1 MHVYH
6 NQGCRQD
13 LTSWGGLG
21 GGTYIVI
28 CDIKERLENI
38 GAEPHYLLVAIF
50 SRALCRTA
58 PAGDSPGHNAITLVH
73 HKSQYIIISRGNQ
86 QRFSEKI

>member
-1 MHVYH
+1 MHTFH
-6 NQGCRQD
+6 NQGFHHV
-13 LTSWGGLG
+13 LTSRGGLW

-38 GAEPHYLLVAIF
+38 GAEPHYLAIF

-73 HKSQYIIISRGNQ
+73 HKSQYIIISLGN
-86 QRFSEKI
+86 